1 MLTYNKVAIIAALKS
16 PRVGWVVAGFV
27 VGWFV
32 VGSRSSNNMGAQ
44 ADLSTISA
52 AYYLNKAG
60 YFLNFAA
67 NFAASSGSAG
77 E

>member
-16 PRVGWVVAGFV
+16 PRVGWVVAG
-27 VGWFV
+27 FV